1 MNRAEFWYIFGLAAV
16 VLLLLRLRPTRR
28 ADLRDPIAISFTFGL
43 FLGAFGTLSKQPAI
57 AVLIDVVLGPNA
69 AWLVADSLFLV
80 ALCFGTFW
88 VDLMRM
94 PSMRQHGWRLVY
106 RWRVAAL
113 LVVIGW
119 MTVTTLLATS
129 TWQTLERGGIGVS
142 GHLLLLSERLAYFA
156 YSLWG
161 LAYLSFHFYRQRQHM
176 RDRFNYIRLTIA
188 WSGITLA
195 IAAPALQVAGTL
207 RVFAQPELLPVIWP
221 SLGLL
226 LSLAQLGVAVSIVTT
241 FFPPAYRSVVW
252 IDKQLLVHRLSR
264 ARSAMARSRPDLL
277 QGQAALGPAGLVV
290 RDPDRWLAT
299 LVNEFEMAKWLM
311 GKMTYEI
318 EAPAGGVMP
327 DVTRYALRD
336 EQAQFLRGLTSTET
350 LTIPKVTGD
359 FYALARWYASV
370 GNVLL

>member
-1 MNRAEFWYIFGLAAV
+1 MNRAEFWYLFGLAAV
-16 VLLLLRLRPTRR
+16 ALILLRLRPTRR
-28 ADLRDPIAISFTFGL
+28 ADLRDPIAISFTLGL
-43 FLGAFGTLSKQPAI
+43 FLAAFGTLSKQPVI
-57 AVLIDVVLGPNA
+57 AALIDAALAPNA

-80 ALCFGTFW
+80 GLCFGTYW
-88 VDLMRM
+88 VDLMRT
-94 PSMRQHGWRLVY
+94 PSLRQHGWQ
-106 RWRVAAL
+106 L
-113 LVVIGW
+113 LLRRRVIG
-119 MTVTTLLATS
+119 LLASISWMIATAYLAAS
-129 TWQTLERGGIGVS
+129 IWQTLERGGFDVG
-142 GHLLLLSERLAYFA
+142 GQPLLLSGRLAYFA

-161 LAYLSFHFYRQRQHM
+161 LGYLSFHFYRQRQHM

-195 IAAPALQVAGTL
+195 IAAPVLQIVGTL
-207 RVFAQPELLPVIWP
+207 RIFGRPDLLPVIWP
-221 SLGLL
+221 PLWLL
-226 LSLAQLGVAVSIVTT
+226 LSVIQLGVAVSIVTT
-241 FFPPAYRSVVW
+241 FFPPAYRFVVW
-252 IDKQLLVHRLSR
+252 VDKQLLVHRLLH
-264 ARSAMARSRPDLL
+264 ARSAIARSRPSLV
-277 QGQAALGPAGLVV
+277 QGQAALGPAGLIV

-336 EQAQFLRGLTSTET
+336 EQAQFLRGLNSTET

-370 GNVLL
+370 GNVL

>member
-1 MNRAEFWYIFGLAAV
+1 MV
-16 VLLLLRLRPTRR
+16 
-28 ADLRDPIAISFTFGL
+28 
-43 FLGAFGTLSKQPAI
+43 
-57 AVLIDVVLGPNA
+57 
-69 AWLVADSLFLV
+69 
-80 ALCFGTFW
+80 
-88 VDLMRM
+88 
-94 PSMRQHGWRLVY
+94 
-106 RWRVAAL
+106 
-113 LVVIGW
+113 
-119 MTVTTLLATS
+119 VTTLLAAS
-129 TWQTLERGGIGVS
+129 TWQTLERGGIDVG
-142 GHLLLLSERLAYFA
+142 GHLLLLSGRLAYFA

-176 RDRFNYIRLTIA
+176 RDRFNYIRLTVA

-207 RVFAQPELLPVIWP
+207 RVFAQPELLPAIWP
-221 SLGLL
+221 LLWLL
-226 LSLAQLGVAVSIVTT
+226 LSVVQLAVAVSIITT
-241 FFPPAYRSVVW
+241 FFPPAYRFVVW
-252 IDKQLLVHRLSR
+252 VDKQLLVHRLLH
-264 ARSAMARSRPDLL
+264 ARNAIARSRPNLV
-277 QGQAALGPAGLVV
+277 QGQAALGPAGLIV

-336 EQAQFLRGLTSTET
+336 EQAQFLRGLNSTET

-370 GNVLL
+370 GNVL

>member
-1 MNRAEFWYIFGLAAV
+1 
-16 VLLLLRLRPTRR
+16 
-28 ADLRDPIAISFTFGL
+28 
-43 FLGAFGTLSKQPAI
+43 
-57 AVLIDVVLGPNA
+57 
-69 AWLVADSLFLV
+69 
-80 ALCFGTFW
+80 
-88 VDLMRM
+88 
-94 PSMRQHGWRLVY
+94 
-106 RWRVAAL
+106 VAAL
-113 LVVIGW
+113 LIVIGW
-119 MTVTTLLATS
+119 MVTTTLLAAS
-129 TWQTLERGGIGVS
+129 VWQTLERGGIDVG
-142 GHLLLLSERLAYFA
+142 GQFLLLSGRLVYFA

-161 LAYLSFHFYRQRQHM
+161 LVYLSFHFYRQRQHM

-207 RVFAQPELLPVIWP
+207 RVFARPELLPAIWP
-221 SLGLL
+221 LLWLL
-226 LSLAQLGVAVSIVTT
+226 LSLVQAGVAVSIITT
-241 FFPPAYRSVVW
+241 FFPPAYRFVVW
-252 IDKQLLVHRLSR
+252 VDKQLLVYRLVR
-264 ARSAMARSRPDLL
+264 ARSAMARTRPDLM
-277 QGQAALGPAGLVV
+277 QGQGALGPARLIV

-299 LVNEFEMAKWLM
+299 LVNEFEMAKWLL

-327 DVTRYALRD
+327 DATRYALRD